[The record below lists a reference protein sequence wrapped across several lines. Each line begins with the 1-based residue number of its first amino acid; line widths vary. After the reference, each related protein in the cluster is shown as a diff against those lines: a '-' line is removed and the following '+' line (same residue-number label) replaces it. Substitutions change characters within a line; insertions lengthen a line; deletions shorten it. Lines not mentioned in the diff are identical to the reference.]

1 MFKWVNDNLCK
12 LRSNFA
18 FSCNQLLVIDTLY
31 YCDDVNGDDV
41 LFHAWASSRMV
52 RLSKYYSNFK
62 PAHLPDLFIRG
73 EKSFEKWK
81 CFFLFSNAAKNYAIY
96 FVDAA
101 RCSASIC
108 LKTKVNRSW
117 PLAISTV
124 RIQLYV
130 QSVTG
135 VELKKEL
142 WLVGMIFEINT
153 EGAGNGSCTNGTDIF
168 KHENEIEKN
177 ITILVLNNH
186 VLNTVTKMTSRDQLI
201 NFSRNNKINSRAFVI
216 FLII

>member
-1 MFKWVNDNLCK
+1 MEMMFCFTPGHPREWTVCP
-12 LRSNFA
+12 STT
-18 FSCNQLLVIDTLY
+18 VILNPLISQTF
-31 YCDDVNGDDV
+31 
-41 LFHAWASSRMV
+41 LFVVKS
-52 RLSKYYSNFK
+52 LSKSENV
-62 PAHLPDLFIRG
+62 
-73 EKSFEKWK
+73 
-81 CFFLFSNAAKNYAIY
+81 FFLFSNAAKNYAIY

-201 NFSRNNKINSRAFVI
+201 KFSRNNKINSRAFVI

>member
-41 LFHAWASSRMV
+41 LFHAWASSRMDHLSKYCLS
-52 RLSKYYSNFK
+52 RLSKYYSNFR
-62 PAHLPDLFIRG
+62 PAHPPDPFINS
-73 EKSFEKWK
+73 EKVFRKVK
-81 CFFLFSNAAKNYAIY
+81 MFFLFSNAAKKYAIY
-96 FVDAA
+96 FVADAA

-117 PLAISTV
+117 PVAISTV

-135 VELKKEL
+135 VELKRGI

-153 EGAGNGSCTNGTDIF
+153 EGAGNGSCTNGTDIL
-168 KHENEIEKN
+168 KHENEIEK
-177 ITILVLNNH
+177 ILP
-186 VLNTVTKMTSRDQLI
+186 
-201 NFSRNNKINSRAFVI
+201 F
-216 FLII
+216 